1 MRSTYVQNVMVM
13 DPKVNEGRGN
23 GCGLQLVLRSWL
35 SRERSKSDC
44 TSLWKRGVNE
54 TRGCERDSPKLDAAC
69 VSGEGRNTKP
79 NPLVGVA
86 GDSSSEPVCESR

>member
-1 MRSTYVQNVMVM
+1 MGVAYDWFSDLGFPGSVRGAIVRRYG
-13 DPKVNEGRGN
+13 NEGLMRRG
-23 GCGLQLVLRSWL
+23 
-35 SRERSKSDC
+35 DA
-44 TSLWKRGVNE
+44 KR
-54 TRGCERDSPKLDAAC
+54 DLPKLDATC

>member
-1 MRSTYVQNVMVM
+1 MGVAYNWFSDLGFPGSVRRAIVRRY
-13 DPKVNEGRGN
+13 GN
-23 GCGLQLVLRSWL
+23 
-35 SRERSKSDC
+35 K
-44 TSLWKRGVNE
+44 GVNE

-86 GDSSSEPVCESR
+86 GDSSSEPVCESL

>member
-1 MRSTYVQNVMVM
+1 MWLTIGSPILAFPGAFEERLYVAM
-13 DPKVNEGRGN
+13 ETR
-23 GCGLQLVLRSWL
+23 
-35 SRERSKSDC
+35 
-44 TSLWKRGVNE
+44 VNE
-54 TRGCERDSPKLDAAC
+54 TRGCERDSLKLDAAC